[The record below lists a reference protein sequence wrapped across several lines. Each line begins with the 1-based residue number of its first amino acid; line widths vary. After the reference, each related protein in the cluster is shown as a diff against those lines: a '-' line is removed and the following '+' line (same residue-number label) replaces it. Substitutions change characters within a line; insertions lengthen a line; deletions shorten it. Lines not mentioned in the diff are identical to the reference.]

1 MWERLTQETS
11 LYKKT
16 VQQIPPQNT
25 ILNYTHTQCDIPTHA
40 STESTLCANLTDVKE
55 KEQHILEWLECL
67 LNQKSENYADLL
79 PKVLYLP
86 LFLYFTFKS
95 LQRSV
100 PVRMEDFVLM

>member
-11 LYKKT
+11 LYKKQYNKSHHRT
-16 VQQIPPQNT
+16 LFLT
-25 ILNYTHTQCDIPTHA
+25 THTQCDIPTHA
-40 STESTLCANLTDVKE
+40 STEFTLCANLTDVK

-86 LFLYFTFKS
+86 LFFYFTFKS

-100 PVRMEDFVLM
+100 PVRTEDFVLM